1 MIIGGGIVG
10 LAAAREC
17 VLRFPRLR
25 LVVLE
30 KENRVGIHQTGHNS
44 GVIHSG
50 LYYRPGSIKAKTCVE
65 GAAAMGL
72 FCQEHGIPY
81 KLYGKVVVATNE
93 QELPAL
99 RELHLR
105 GTANGVPDLLMIGPE
120 QLREIEPHACGIQAL
135 HVPGTGITDFVSV
148 AEKFAE
154 MGFDGNTVYED
165 RLVWELGQMRKQEMY
180 PFIRCLVYV
189 IDEFRKHDIL
199 WGVGRGSSC
208 SSLVMFILGINR
220 VDPIKYNIDPKEF
233 FK

>member
-1 MIIGGGIVG
+1 MSTKLLELEDRIITDRGETVAKFD
-10 LAAAREC
+10 L
-17 VLRFPRLR
+17 L
-25 LVVLE
+25 
-30 KENRVGIHQTGHNS
+30 
-44 GVIHSG
+44 
-50 LYYRPGSIKAKTCVE
+50 IKKALSDEIFTD
-65 GAAAMGL
+65 
-72 FCQEHGIPY
+72 
-81 KLYGKVVVATNE
+81 
-93 QELPAL
+93 LPAL
-99 RELHLR
+99 YHEDIKFWNRKQPDDKITIWEDDGEFCGPDETTFEWNIPKKYLKLDIEEL
-105 GTANGVPDLLMIGPE
+105 A
-120 QLREIEPHACGIQAL
+120 
-135 HVPGTGITDFVSV
+135 

>member
-1 MIIGGGIVG
+1 MALVQPVKNGG
-10 LAAAREC
+10 
-17 VLRFPRLR
+17 
-25 LVVLE
+25 
-30 KENRVGIHQTGHNS
+30 
-44 GVIHSG
+44 
-50 LYYRPGSIKAKTCVE
+50 
-65 GAAAMGL
+65 
-72 FCQEHGIPY
+72 PY
-81 KLYGKVVVATNE
+81 TKKE
-93 QELPAL
+93 QEERKLDVYHLYFEENYSAVKIAEMLNVHRNTINEDIKFWNRKQPDDKITIWKDDGEFCGPDETTFEWNIPKKYL
-99 RELHLR
+99 KLDIEEL
-105 GTANGVPDLLMIGPE
+105 A
-120 QLREIEPHACGIQAL
+120 
-135 HVPGTGITDFVSV
+135 